1 MAKGKI
7 KVESGNIFPV
17 IKKFLYSDHEIFL
30 RELVSNAIDAT
41 QKLKAL
47 KQAGEF
53 KGDIDDLLVEVKID
67 NDAKTLTIS
76 DQGIGMTEEE
86 TKKYLNQMAFS
97 GAEEFLEKYEKEGK
111 DAGIIGHFGLGF
123 YSSFMVAKDVEVNTK
138 SYKDEPAVQWTCNGD
153 PEYNMKKITKENR
166 GTDIVLHLDD
176 DSLEF
181 LEESRVSG
189 ILNKYCKFLPV
200 KIKFGTT
207 TEMYDDPSGDKDEND
222 KIKQL
227 SKEVD
232 NIINNPVP
240 AWTKKPA
247 DLSDE
252 EYKKFYQELYPATFE
267 EPLFHIHL
275 NVDYPFNL
283 TGILYFPKLSNN
295 IQVQKNKI
303 NLYSNQVF
311 ITDNVENI
319 VPEFLTI
326 LHGVI
331 DSPDI
336 PLNVSRSYL
345 QEDQQ
350 VKQISSHIS
359 KKVADKLASMF
370 KKDRADFENKWDDI
384 KVFMEY
390 GALTD
395 EKFFDR
401 IKKSLLLKSTDG
413 SFSTLKEYEEKIK
426 ENQTD
431 KDKKVVYLYS
441 DNVEEQHIFVERAK
455 NKGYDVLVFD
465 TPLTPHYVQ
474 FLETKLENASFVR
487 VDSDTID
494 KLIKKDEEVASNL
507 SEDQEKELK
516 EVVEKLVDTQS
527 YTVQFEAMTED
538 DAPVIITR
546 PEFMRRMKD
555 QQAMGGGGMMG
566 MGNFPDMYNMVVNS
580 NHPLTSKILI
590 EQDAD
595 KKSSLAQQAID
606 LALLSQNLLKGDKL
620 SAFLKRSVELI
631 D

>member
-30 RELVSNAIDAT
+30 RELVSNAIDASL
-41 QKLKAL
+41 KLKAL

-53 KGDIDDLLVEVKID
+53 KGDVDDLMVEVSID

-76 DQGIGMTEEE
+76 DNGIGMTEEE
-86 TKKYLNQMAFS
+86 TEKYLNQMAFS

-123 YSSFMVAKDVEVNTK
+123 YSSFMVAKEVEVNTK
-138 SYKDEPAVQWTCNGD
+138 SYKDAPAVQWTCNGD
-153 PEYNMKKITKENR
+153 PEYNMETIEKETR

-181 LEESRVSG
+181 LEESRVNG
-189 ILNKYCKFLPV
+189 ILDKYCKFLPIS
-200 KIKFGTT
+200 IKFGTKS
-207 TEMYDDPSGDKDEND
+207 ESYDDPSGEKDEND
-222 KIKQL
+222 KVKQITRQ
-227 SKEVD
+227 VD
-232 NIINNPVP
+232 NIINNPNP

-252 EYKKFYQELYPATFE
+252 DYKGFYRELYPATFE

-303 NLYSNQVF
+303 KLYSNQVF

-345 QEDQQ
+345 QEDKQ

-370 KKDRADFENKWDDI
+370 KKDRPDFETKWDDI

-401 IKKSLLLKSTDG
+401 IKKSLLFKSTDG
-413 SFSTLKEYEEKIK
+413 SFATLKEYEDKIK

-431 KDKKVVYLYS
+431 KENKLVYLYT
-441 DNVEEQHIFVERAK
+441 DNVEEQHVFIESAK

-487 VDSDTID
+487 VDSDTVD

-516 EVVEKLVDTQS
+516 EVIETLVDKQS
-527 YTVQFEAMTED
+527 YTVQFEAMTEN
-538 DAPVIITR
+538 DAPVIITK

-555 QQAMGGGGMMG
+555 QQAMGGGMMG
-566 MGNFPDMYNMVVNS
+566 MGNFPDMYNLVVNA
-580 NHPLTSKILI
+580 NHPLTSKILV
-590 EQDAD
+590 EADKD
-595 KKSSLAQQAID
+595 KKSNLAQQAID
-606 LALLSQNLLKGDKL
+606 LALLSQNLLKGEKL
-620 SAFLKRSVELI
+620 SAFLKRSVALI

>member
-30 RELVSNAIDAT
+30 RELVSNAVDASL
-41 QKLKAL
+41 KLRAL

-53 KGDIDDLLVEVKID
+53 TGDVADLQIEVKID
-67 NDAKTLTIS
+67 KEAKTVTIS

-86 TKKYLNQMAFS
+86 ADKYLNQMAFS

-111 DAGIIGHFGLGF
+111 EAGIIGHFGLGF
-123 YSSFMVAKDVEVNTK
+123 YSAFMVAKEVTVISK
-138 SYKDEPAVQWTCNGD
+138 SYKEDSAVKWVCDGD
-153 PEYNMKKITKENR
+153 PEYTMDAVEKESR
-166 GTDIVLHLDD
+166 GTDIILQIAD

-181 LEESRVSG
+181 LEEARLEG
-189 ILNKYCKFLPV
+189 ILTKYCKFLPV
-200 KIKFGTT
+200 NIKFGTKS
-207 TEMYDDPSGDKDEND
+207 ESYDDPSGEKDDND
-222 KIKQL
+222 QVKQIQ
-227 SKEVD
+227 KQVD

-247 DLSDE
+247 DLEDA
-252 EYKKFYQELYPATFE
+252 EYKKFYKELYPGSFE

-275 NVDYPFNL
+275 NVDFPFNL
-283 TGILYFPKLSNN
+283 TGILYFPRLANN

-303 NLYSNQVF
+303 NLYSNQVY

-319 VPEFLTI
+319 VPEFLTV

-345 QEDQQ
+345 QEDKQ
-350 VKQISSHIS
+350 VKQVSAHIS

-370 KKDRADFENKWDDI
+370 KKDRADFESKWDDI

-401 IKKSLLLKSTDG
+401 IKKSLLFKNVDG
-413 SFSTLKEYEEKIK
+413 SFATFSEYEDKIK
-426 ENQTD
+426 ETQTD
-431 KDKKVVYLYS
+431 KNNKLVYLYS
-441 DNVEEQHIFVERAK
+441 DNVVDQHVFIESAK
-455 NKGYDVLVFD
+455 NKGYDVCVFD

-474 FLETKLENASFVR
+474 FLESKLENASFVR

-494 KLIKKDEEVASNL
+494 KLIQKEEEVKSNL

-516 EVVEKLVDTQS
+516 EVIESMVDKQS
-527 YTVQFEAMTED
+527 YTVHFEPLTEN
-538 DAPVIITR
+538 DAPVIITQ

-566 MGNFPDMYNMVVNS
+566 MGNFPDMYNLVVNA
-580 NHPLTSKILI
+580 NHPLTSKILV
-590 EQDAD
+590 EGDSK
-595 KKSSLAQQAID
+595 KKSNLAQQAID
-606 LALLSQNLLKGDKL
+606 LALLSKNLLKGEKL

>member
-30 RELVSNAIDAT
+30 RELVSNAIDASL
-41 QKLKAL
+41 KLKAL

-53 KGDIDDLLVEVKID
+53 SGDVDDLQVEVKVD
-67 NDAKTLTIS
+67 KEAKTLTIS
-76 DQGIGMTEEE
+76 DNGIGMTEGEVE
-86 TKKYLNQMAFS
+86 RYLNQMAFS

-123 YSSFMVAKDVEVNTK
+123 YSAFMVSKEVEVNTK
-138 SYKDEPAVQWTCNGD
+138 SFKGDDAVQWTCNGD
-153 PEYNMKKITKENR
+153 PEYNMEKITKENR
-166 GTDIVLHLDD
+166 GTDIVLHLDE
-176 DSLEF
+176 DSVEF
-181 LEESRVSG
+181 LEESRVEG
-189 ILNKYCKFLPV
+189 ILDKYCKFLPV
-200 KIKFGTT
+200 SIKFGTK
-207 TEMYDDPSGDKDEND
+207 TETFDDPSGEKDEND
-222 KIKQL
+222 KVKQI

-232 NIINNPVP
+232 NIINNPNP
-240 AWTKKPA
+240 AWAEKPA

-252 EYKKFYQELYPATFE
+252 QYKSFYKELYPATFE
-267 EPLFHIHL
+267 DPLFHIHL

-283 TGILYFPKLSNN
+283 TGILYFPKLANN

-303 NLYSNQVF
+303 SLYSNQVF

-345 QEDQQ
+345 QEDKQ

-370 KKDRADFENKWDDI
+370 KKDRADFEQKWDDI

-401 IKKSLLLKSTDG
+401 IKKSLLLKSADN
-413 SFSTLKEYEEKIK
+413 SFATLTEYEDKIK
-426 ENQTD
+426 GNQTD
-431 KDKKVVYLYS
+431 KDNKLVYLYS
-441 DNVEEQHIFVERAK
+441 DNVVDQHVFVESAK

-474 FLETKLENASFVR
+474 FLESKLENASFVR

-494 KLIKKDEEVASNL
+494 KLIKKDEEVSSNL

-516 EVVEKLVDTQS
+516 EVVETLIDKQS
-527 YTVQFEAMTED
+527 YTVQFEALTEN
-538 DAPVIITR
+538 DAPVIITK

-566 MGNFPDMYNMVVNS
+566 MGNFPDMYNLVVNA
-580 NHPLTSKILI
+580 NHPLTSKILL
-590 EQDAD
+590 ETDSA
-595 KKSSLAQQAID
+595 KKANLAQQAID
-606 LALLSQNLLKGDKL
+606 LALLSQNLLKGEKL
-620 SAFLKRSVELI
+620 SAFWKRSVELI

>member
-41 QKLKAL
+41 SKLKAL

-53 KGDIDDLLVEVKID
+53 KGDVDDLMVEVKID
-67 NDAKTLTIS
+67 QDAKTLTIS
-76 DQGIGMTEEE
+76 DNGIGMTEAE
-86 TKKYLNQMAFS
+86 TEKYLNQMAFS

-123 YSSFMVAKDVEVNTK
+123 YSAFMVSKEVVVKTK
-138 SYKDEPAVQWTCNGD
+138 SFKDESAVQWTCNGD
-153 PEYNMKKITKENR
+153 PEYDMTTITKENR

-181 LEESRVSG
+181 LEENRIAG
-189 ILNKYCKFLPV
+189 ILDKYCKFLPV
-200 KIKFGTT
+200 AIKFGTKS
-207 TEMYDDPSGDKDEND
+207 ESYDDPSGEKDEND
-222 KIKQL
+222 KVKQIQRQ
-227 SKEVD
+227 VD
-232 NIINNPVP
+232 NIINNPNP
-240 AWTKKPA
+240 AWAKTPS
-247 DLSDE
+247 DLTNDDYNSF
-252 EYKKFYQELYPATFE
+252 YKELYPNTFE
-267 EPLFHIHL
+267 DPLFHIHL

-283 TGILYFPKLSNN
+283 TGILYFPKLGNN

-319 VPEFLTI
+319 VPEFLTV

-345 QEDQQ
+345 QEDKQ

-370 KKDRADFENKWDDI
+370 KKDRPDFENKWDDI

-401 IKKSLLLKSTDG
+401 IKKSLLFKSVNG
-413 SFSTLKEYEEKIK
+413 SYSTLTEYEDKIK
-426 ENQTD
+426 VNQTD
-431 KDKKVVYLYS
+431 KDNKVVYLYS
-441 DNVEEQHIFVERAK
+441 DNVEEQHVFVESAK
-455 NKGYDVLVFD
+455 NKEYDVLVFD

-474 FLETKLENASFVR
+474 FLESKLENAAFVR

-494 KLIKKDEEVASNL
+494 KLIKKDEEISSNL

-516 EVVEKLVDTQS
+516 EVVETLVDKQS
-527 YTVQFEAMTED
+527 YTVQFEAMTEN
-538 DAPVIITR
+538 DAPVIITK

-555 QQAMGGGGMMG
+555 QQAMGGGMMG
-566 MGNFPDMYNMVVNS
+566 MGNFPDMYNLVVNA
-580 NHPLTSKILI
+580 NHPLTSKILV
-590 EQDAD
+590 EADAA
-595 KKSSLAQQAID
+595 KKSNLAQQAID
-606 LALLSQNLLKGDKL
+606 LALLSQNLLKGEKL